1 MLQCAVCKRTYKHAT
16 NYNKHVTIC
25 ELVNSQAIKNSASSD
40 TIYSDHEAIETQAP
54 SNARLFEVVR
64 HLVGV
69 VNRLQSKVTNL
80 EQMAHLRKPKPDV
93 RAALRARK
101 PCKSFRDW
109 VSNDI
114 VSQITRA
121 TLIDRVFCH
130 SSANLA
136 DAMCKI
142 ILAQM
147 MVQEQ
152 QSQQGQQGQGPSTI
166 QPIPLYANETKTGSF
181 MMYDDSASASAAVIT
196 DADIDTDTTNPDT
209 AANYWRA
216 LTLDEFRWMINA
228 VHKRLLSEYHTW
240 TIDANDNSDA
250 FIETSMRFG
259 AIILGG
265 NMEWSTFMTKLN
277 SKMWGIMTEYQTSA
291 ISHQ

>member
-1 MLQCAVCKRTYKHAT
+1 MLQCSFCKRKYKHAT

-25 ELVNSQAIKNSASSD
+25 ELVNSQAIKNSVSSD
-40 TIYSDHEAIETQAP
+40 TTLYSDHEAIETQAP

-93 RAALRARK
+93 RAALHARK

-147 MVQEQ
+147 MMQEQ
-152 QSQQGQQGQGPSTI
+152 PQGQSQNQS

-181 MMYDDSASASAAVIT
+181 MMYDDSASSAAVIT
-196 DADIDTDTTNPDT
+196 DTDTETDP

-250 FIETSMRFG
+250 FIEMSMRFG

-291 ISHQ
+291 I

>member
-1 MLQCAVCKRTYKHAT
+1 MLQCSFCKRNYKHAT

-25 ELVNSQAIKNSASSD
+25 ELVNSQAIKNSVSSD
-40 TIYSDHEAIETQAP
+40 TVYNDHEAIETQAP

-93 RAALRARK
+93 RAALHARK
-101 PCKSFRDW
+101 PCNSFRDW

-147 MVQEQ
+147 MMQASAAPSCQEQ
-152 QSQQGQQGQGPSTI
+152 SQSQSQSQGPI

-181 MMYDDSASASAAVIT
+181 MMYDVSASAVSAET
-196 DADIDTDTTNPDT
+196 PDT
-209 AANYWRA
+209 APNYWRT

-228 VHKRLLSEYHTW
+228 VHKRLLSEYHNW

-250 FIETSMRFG
+250 FIEMSMRFG

-291 ISHQ
+291 I

>member
-1 MLQCAVCKRTYKHAT
+1 MLQCSFCKRQYKHAT

-25 ELVNSQAIKNSASSD
+25 ELVNSQAIKNIVSSD
-40 TIYSDHEAIETQAP
+40 TTLYSDHEAIETQAP

-93 RAALRARK
+93 RAALHARK

-109 VSNDI
+109 VLNDI

-147 MVQEQ
+147 MMMMQEQ
-152 QSQQGQQGQGPSTI
+152 QGQNQSQSQGSI

-181 MMYDDSASASAAVIT
+181 MMYDDSASSAAVIT
-196 DADIDTDTTNPDT
+196 VTDTETDTETDT

>member
-1 MLQCAVCKRTYKHAT
+1 MLQCSFCKRKYKHAT

-25 ELVNSQAIKNSASSD
+25 ELVNSQAIKNSVSSD
-40 TIYSDHEAIETQAP
+40 TTLYSDHEAIETQAP

-93 RAALRARK
+93 RAALHARK

-152 QSQQGQQGQGPSTI
+152 QSQSQSQSQS

-181 MMYDDSASASAAVIT
+181 MMYDDSASVSASAAAVIT
-196 DADIDTDTTNPDT
+196 DTETETDT

-250 FIETSMRFG
+250 FIEMSMRFG

-291 ISHQ
+291 I

>member
-1 MLQCAVCKRTYKHAT
+1 MLQCSFCKRKYKHAT
-16 NYNKHVTIC
+16 NYKKHVTIC
-25 ELVNSQAIKNSASSD
+25 ELVNSQAIKNSVSSD
-40 TIYSDHEAIETQAP
+40 TTLYSDHEAIETQAP

-93 RAALRARK
+93 RAALHARK

-152 QSQQGQQGQGPSTI
+152 QSQSQI

-181 MMYDDSASASAAVIT
+181 MMYDDSASVSASAAVIT
-196 DADIDTDTTNPDT
+196 DTDTETDT

-250 FIETSMRFG
+250 FIEMSMRFG

-291 ISHQ
+291 I